1 MKTLMMYIT
10 AAAMLVS
17 TVGCQCTNGIL
28 CRSGCETSQC
38 KSGACGNDPCS
49 CGHRG
54 HGLLG
59 HHGNGLLGHHGN
71 GLLGHQ
77 GRHQQSQ
84 GLAGPATGTVT
95 YPYYTVRGPRD
106 FFLDNPPSIGR

>member
-1 MKTLMMYIT
+1 MKTLMMCIT

-59 HHGNGLLGHHGN
+59 HHG
-71 GLLGHQ
+71 
-77 GRHQQSQ
+77 RHQQSQ